1 MSLYAWC
8 TQQNRWIPSSSSTT
22 SSTEFSWSTYKISI
36 LLHHIILPRLKA
48 RAACISINF
57 FTLTISVSTPTY
69 FLSASTVWHNFRNN
83 ILCNFGSTGSS
94 CTLNFQVIFQSIFRC
109 VLSCF
114 FLAFFATF
122 LAFFFFFF
130 LAVSSLILLL
140 CSILL
145 SFSYSPSLLIL
156 LKCHH

>member
-1 MSLYAWC
+1 MHGVLNK
-8 TQQNRWIPSSSSTT
+8 NRWMPSSSSTT
-22 SSTEFSWSTYKISI
+22 FSTEFSWSTCKTSI
-36 LLHHIILPRLKA
+36 LLHHIILPRLNT

-69 FLSASTVWHNFRNN
+69 FLSASIVWHSFRNN

-94 CTLNFQVIFQSIFRC
+94 CTLSFLVIFQSLLRC

-114 FLAFFATF
+114 FLAFFAAF
-122 LAFFFFFF
+122 LAFSFFFF
-130 LAVSSLILLL
+130 LAVSSLILFL

-156 LKCHH
+156 L